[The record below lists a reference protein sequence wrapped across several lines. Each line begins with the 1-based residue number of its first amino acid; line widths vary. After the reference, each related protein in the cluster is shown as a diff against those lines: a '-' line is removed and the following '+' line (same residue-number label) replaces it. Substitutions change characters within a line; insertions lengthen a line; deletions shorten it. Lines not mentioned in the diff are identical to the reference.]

1 MAPANDEKNIIS
13 EIRVLG
19 NKRIERATVIS
30 YLKINKGDKYDSD
43 KIDDSLKSL
52 FNTGLFADV
61 NFKSQNDILIITG
74 ILFLKVYHC
83 RKNKTIQTCSVLY
96 FTLLYL

>member
-1 MAPANDEKNIIS
+1 MRRKLNMRVVARILVVLLIGSLHTNMAPANDEKNIIS

-61 NFKSQNDILIITG
+61 NFKSQNDILII
-74 ILFLKVYHC
+74 KVA
-83 RKNKTIQTCSVLY
+83 
-96 FTLLYL
+96 